1 MESFELPGSLPGCY
15 FRSAGDTKRAGPEAA
30 VTADVRPLAGSRS
43 SKRQSK
49 PLGFPWP
56 SGLARRSRIMEL
68 EGTWGCT

>member
-15 FRSAGDTKRAGPEAA
+15 FGSAGDTKRAGPEAA
-30 VTADVRPLAGSRS
+30 VTADVRPSAGSS

-49 PLGFPWP
+49 PLGFPRP
-56 SGLARRSRIMEL
+56 SGLARRSRITEL